1 MHVASLLHNH
11 MFRIEVGGVPATLDA
26 LFPDWTEF
34 DRFGLVID
42 EPLGGVGAT
51 HLLQC
56 AMMAYY
62 DIKPSRRTS
71 RAVYP
76 EIYAFHIG
84 RSYGSHAPY
93 DFWPARREVILRTD
107 DHREVLDAINDRG
120 ITRLAVPDRPQREV
134 THRPKEVEAALDRI
148 SSAFVY
154 SASGRTDG
162 GELQIS
168 GLDKRTEFNPTQAL
182 RPVSEIVRT
191 RRAPG
196 AVSSS
201 GIPIKEADDDYAR
214 WLLECDAEL
223 PPEERQRA
231 IEIRQNLR
239 NAEGLATESYRR
251 VEVSEALKRLASAGL
266 PSISRNEFS

>member
-1 MHVASLLHNH
+1 MHVASLLHTN
-11 MFRIEVGGVPATLDA
+11 MFQVRIGGVPATLDA
-26 LFPDWTEF
+26 LFPGWNEL

-62 DIKPSRRTS
+62 DAKPARRTS

-84 RSYGSHAPY
+84 QSHGAHAPY

-120 ITRLAVPDRPQREV
+120 ITRLAVPDRPTREV
-134 THRPKEVEAALDRI
+134 IHRPKEVEAALDRI
-148 SSAFVY
+148 ASAFVY
-154 SASGRTDG
+154 SAAGRLEG
-162 GELQIS
+162 GEVEIA
-168 GLDKRTEFNPTQAL
+168 GTDKRTEFNPTQVL
-182 RPVSEIVRT
+182 RPVAEIVNI

-214 WLLECDAEL
+214 WMVACDAEITSGD
-223 PPEERQRA
+223 RQRA
-231 IEIRQNLR
+231 LEIRQSLR
-239 NAEGLATESYRR
+239 SPEGLTTETYQR
-251 VEVSEALKRLASAGL
+251 VEVAEALKRLASAGL
-266 PSISRNEFS
+266 PRCVDAAE

>member
-1 MHVASLLHNH
+1 MHVVSLLRTD
-11 MFRIEVGGVPATLDA
+11 MFAIRIGGMPAGLDG
-26 LFPDWTEF
+26 LFPGWTEL

-51 HLLQC
+51 HLLQS

-62 DIKPSRRTS
+62 DAKPVRRTS

-84 RSYGSHAPY
+84 KSHGAHAPY

-120 ITRLAVPDRPQREV
+120 ITRLAVPDRPMREV
-134 THRPKEVEAALDRI
+134 VHRPKEVEAALDRI
-148 SSAFVY
+148 ASAFVY
-154 SASGRTDG
+154 DASGRVAGGDVEIAGTDR
-162 GELQIS
+162 
-168 GLDKRTEFNPTQAL
+168 RTEFNPAQVL
-182 RPVSEIVRT
+182 RPVCEIVAM
-191 RRAPG
+191 RREPG

-214 WLLECDAEL
+214 WLVACDAEL
-223 PPEERQRA
+223 APGDRQRA
-231 IEIRQNLR
+231 LEIRQALR
-239 NAEGLATESYRR
+239 SPEGLATETYRR
-251 VEVSEALKRLASAGL
+251 VEVSEALQRLASAGL
-266 PSISRNEFS
+266 PRRLAVAE